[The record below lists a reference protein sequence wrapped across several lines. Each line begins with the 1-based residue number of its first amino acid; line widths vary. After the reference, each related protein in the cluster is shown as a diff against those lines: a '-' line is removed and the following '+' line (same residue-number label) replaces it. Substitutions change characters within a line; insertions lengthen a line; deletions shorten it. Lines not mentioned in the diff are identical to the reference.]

1 MQVARASGASK
12 FKDRYNPRVSATVR
26 CSCGQAFWVS
36 DAEVGTRVLCP
47 TCGLEIVASGEEGS
61 APAREPVEEK
71 VPVPERI
78 TCRLCEADG
87 AVPVEMMRVV
97 SFVVITSPKRW
108 RETLCP
114 GCARQRLLVETMI
127 TTFCGWWGLPF
138 GPVFTPLAIA
148 LNLRS
153 LARHSDLPGAL
164 GVFAGL
170 LVASMPLITVAL
182 LVAWLPDEP
191 SPATTADSVTDVI
204 ARQAEQAAKAGQV
217 AEAAGWYEE
226 VLLRQPDRPGLRLA
240 AAAAFL
246 KANRHRDVLR
256 HLKPIDSDAAA
267 KLLLA
272 EALLALARPVDALA
286 LLPEDRVE
294 LRAPALARI
303 GEFARAAKLEPA
315 GPRSAAAITKA
326 RVSLPVP
333 DWAGARRSA
342 TTAQAQVILWR
353 ALGCARS
360 AERVAAG
367 DDAAWLALDR
377 GDLEEARRLATTS
390 PWGAVAHSIADRI
403 DGREGRVLMA
413 PGDDEPHVRTIA
425 RAMTSPASAA
435 VMILSMPKMTMEE
448 RWAAELVLALLERDS
463 DRDASRRRLRTA
475 GSTPNE
481 TPGRE
486 LAGRLLGEEFDDP
499 YGRK

>member
-1 MQVARASGASK
+1 M
-12 FKDRYNPRVSATVR
+12 SATVR

-47 TCGLEIVASGEEGS
+47 TCGLEIVAAGEEGA
-61 APAREPVEEK
+61 APVRERAEPK
-71 VPVPERI
+71 VTVPERI
-78 TCRLCEADG
+78 ACRLCDADG
-87 AVPVEMMRVV
+87 AVPVEMMRVI

-114 GCARQRLLVETMI
+114 SCARRRLLVETMI

-138 GPVFTPLAIA
+138 GLVFTPLAIA

-153 LARHSDLPGAL
+153 LSRHSDLRGPL

-170 LVASMPLITVAL
+170 LVASMPLVMVAL
-182 LVAWLPDEP
+182 LTSWLPDEP
-191 SPATTADSVTDVI
+191 TTEATADAVTEVL
-204 ARQAEQAAKAGQV
+204 ARQAEQAAKAG
-217 AEAAGWYEE
+217 EWPRAADWYAQ

-240 AAAAFL
+240 ASAAFL
-246 KANRHRDVLR
+246 RANRGRDVLR
-256 HLKPIDSDAAA
+256 ALKPIDSDPTA

-272 EALLALARPVDALA
+272 EALLQLARPVDALA

-294 LRAPALARI
+294 LRAPALVRI
-303 GEFARAAKLEPA
+303 GEFARAAKLEPD

-326 RVSLPVP
+326 RVSLPAP

-342 TTAQAQVILWR
+342 TTAPAQVILCR

-377 GDLEEARRLATTS
+377 GDFAEVRRLATAS
-390 PWGAVAHSIADRI
+390 PWGAVARAIADRLEERR
-403 DGREGRVLMA
+403 DPVSMA
-413 PGDDEPHVRTIA
+413 PGDDDPNVRAIA
-425 RAMTSPASAA
+425 RAMDDPLAAA
-435 VMILSMPKMTMEE
+435 VMIASIPKMTLEE
-448 RWAAELVLALLERDS
+448 RWAAELILALLERDS
-463 DRDASRRRLRTA
+463 DPAASRRRLLAA
-475 GSTPNE
+475 GGIPVE

-499 YGRK
+499 YARR